1 MLARNPKEGEGEMKK
16 LWWMA
21 FLILLAPAAAAAQ
34 QKPAEANPVSSA
46 VRSILARQSGNLIAS
61 FEEMPAEKYNFRP
74 TAQQMTF
81 GHLAVHI
88 AGSNYFLCSKVS
100 GQAPP
105 QAAKVTE
112 DSPKAELVA
121 AVKASFAFCSG
132 ALEHVED
139 SGLSAMIPFFGERE
153 VTRAMG
159 MIAITDDL
167 ADHYAMAAMYLRLNG
182 LLPPTAQPRGKM
194 KE

>member
-1 MLARNPKEGEGEMKK
+1 MKK

-21 FLILLAPAAAAAQ
+21 LLILLVPVAAAAQ
-34 QKPAEANPVSSA
+34 QKPAETNPVSTA
-46 VRSILARQSGNLIAS
+46 VRNILARESKNLIAAI
-61 FEEMPAEKYNFRP
+61 EEMPAEKFNFRP
-74 TAQQMTF
+74 TPAQMTF

-100 GQAPP
+100 GQAAPH
-105 QAAKVTE
+105 AEKVTE
-112 DSPKAELVA
+112 NSSKSELVA
-121 AVKASFAFCSG
+121 AVKGSFRFCAA
-132 ALEHVED
+132 ALEHVDD
-139 SGLSAMIPFFGERE
+139 SHLSDMVPFFGGSE

-167 ADHYAMAAMYLRLNG
+167 ADHYSMAAMYLRLNG
-182 LLPPTAQPRGKM
+182 LLPPTAQPRAKA